1 MIIRSSKQLKNY
13 KNTQLPISKE
23 PVIEEIAIVKEEIKS
38 NLNNEVIQKKKN
50 NKKVT
55 PAPAIEKSVEE
66 VIEEEKID
74 VSEWLKEDTEE

>member
-74 VSEWLKEDTEE
+74 LSEWLKEDTEE